1 MNENILKVNKGNY
14 SYTITF
20 VKNNISEMLHVVK
33 YVKTRGKHTSGKTK
47 RELVFDKLLSPE
59 QALILDEGVL
69 RERIQKFLNGGNNEE

>member
-33 YVKTRGKHTSGKTK
+33 YVKTRGKYTSGKTK
-47 RELVFDKLLSPE
+47 RELVFDNLLSPE

>member
-20 VKNNISEMLHVVK
+20 VKSNVSEMLHVVK

-47 RELVFDKLLSPE
+47 RELIFDKILSME
-59 QALILDEGVL
+59 QALVLDEGFL
-69 RERIQKFLNGGNNEE
+69 RERIQKFLNGRDNEE